1 MGKAATRKP
10 AHSPAQNTKVEQL
23 AEAIENMALGILAT
37 KSNPAS
43 PPSKLAKDF
52 LASARADIRTK
63 LQAFLVPALNLI
75 EGGPRQGEQEDREPD
90 DRIMCAACK
99 RHSICSDIR
108 CPNWHKAI
116 QAGIAKSTGV
126 QEVADDDGPEV
137 A

>member
-1 MGKAATRKP
+1 MTKVATLEP
-10 AHSPAQNTKVEQL
+10 THSPAQNTKVEEL

-37 KSNPAS
+37 KSNPAK
-43 PPSKLAKDF
+43 PASKLAKDF
-52 LASARADIRTK
+52 LTAARADVRAK

-90 DRIMCAACK
+90 DRIMCPACK
-99 RHSICSDIR
+99 RHSICADIR

-126 QEVADDDGPEV
+126 VQVEEDDGPEV